1 MDSRIQQA
9 LDGELARKDLSR
21 DEAKELDRTE
31 AMFRGV
37 LGSIPV
43 EPLPDLSAAILAR
56 AQPQAKQPWLL
67 RPRTITLRP
76 AYMLAA
82 AAVVA
87 LVLLLPRG
95 ATQKHTPQVFVEFKL
110 EAPSARNV
118 SLAGDFTQWQPSYA
132 MKQSNRGVWTIVVP
146 LQPGVHDYSFIVD
159 GQRWVADPAA
169 PAIEDG
175 FGGVNSRVAVLSP
188 DRSM

>member
-1 MDSRIQQA
+1 MDHRIHQA
-9 LDGELARKDLSR
+9 LDGELARTDLDR
-21 DEAKELDRTE
+21 EEAEELARTE
-31 AMFRGV
+31 ALLRGV

-43 EPLPDLSAAILAR
+43 EPLPDLSASVLAR
-56 AQPQAKQPWLL
+56 ANQAPTKQFWLW

-82 AAVVA
+82 AAVIA
-87 LVLLLPRG
+87 LLMIIPRG
-95 ATQKHTPQVFVEFKL
+95 TRQTPQVFVEFKL

-132 MKQSNRGVWTIVVP
+132 MKRSARGVWTIVVP

-175 FGGVNSRVAVLSP
+175 FGGMNSRVAVLAP
-188 DRSM
+188 DRSI